1 VTGRV
6 LSVLVAA
13 LATLLATLA
22 APAHADAMRYE
33 VRVDGLACPFCAY
46 GLERKLR
53 ELPGVSTVEVEL
65 RTGTARFEVA
75 EGRVVTP
82 AAVRSAVGEAGF
94 SVGEI
99 RLRVSG
105 ELRREGDR
113 WWLLVGDDLRI
124 EVRGTTP
131 TAPGRSTLF
140 GVVRRQGDHEVLTA
154 SRQGR

>member
-1 VTGRV
+1 MTGRV
-6 LSVLVAA
+6 LSVLAIV
-13 LATLLATLA
+13 LATMP

-53 ELPGVSTVEVEL
+53 ELPGVSTVAVEL
-65 RTGTARFEVA
+65 RTGTARFDVA

-99 RLRVSG
+99 RLRASG
-105 ELRREGDR
+105 ELRRDGDR
-113 WWLLVGDDLRI
+113 WWLLVGDDMRI
-124 EVRGTTP
+124 EIRGTTP
-131 TAPGRSTLF
+131 TEPGQSTVS

>member
-1 VTGRV
+1 MSSRI
-6 LSVLVAA
+6 LSVLAA
-13 LATLLATLA
+13 VLATVLATVA
-22 APAHADAMRYE
+22 APAHADAMGYE

-65 RTGTARFEVA
+65 RTGTARFDVA

-99 RLRVSG
+99 RLRASG

-113 WWLLVGDDLRI
+113 WWLLVGDDLRL
-124 EVRGTTP
+124 EVRGMTP
-131 TAPGRSTLF
+131 AAPGRSTVS
-140 GVVRRQGDHEVLTA
+140 GVVRREDDHEVLTA
-154 SRQGR
+154 SRHGR

>member
-1 VTGRV
+1 MTGRV

-13 LATLLATLA
+13 TLLGTLA

-53 ELPGVSTVEVEL
+53 DLPGVSTVEVEL
-65 RTGTARFEVA
+65 RTGTARFDVA

-99 RLRVSG
+99 RLRASG
-105 ELRREGDR
+105 ELRRDGDR
-113 WWLLVGDDLRI
+113 WWLLVGDDMRI
-124 EVRGTTP
+124 EIRGTTP
-131 TAPGRSTLF
+131 TEPGQSTVS